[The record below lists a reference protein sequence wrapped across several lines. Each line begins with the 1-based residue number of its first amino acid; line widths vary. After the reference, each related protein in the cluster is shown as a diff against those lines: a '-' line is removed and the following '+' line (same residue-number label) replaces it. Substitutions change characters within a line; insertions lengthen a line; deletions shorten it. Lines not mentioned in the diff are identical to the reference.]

1 MDKELAVT
9 RLQNAVHELDN
20 APDYAMTM
28 WIAGEIEDVI
38 KMLKESADV

>member
-1 MDKELAVT
+1 MDKQLAVT

-28 WIAGEIEDVI
+28 WVAGEIEAVI
-38 KMLKESADV
+38 EMLKESAGA